1 MSGHLKPC
9 QSSIFKKQVMGI
21 TGLMLCGFLIV
32 HLLGNLL
39 IFVGAEAFNTYAHM
53 LITNP
58 LLIPAEIVLALI
70 FLSHIFMAIK
80 LTIENKKARPVPY
93 YSRQVSGRG
102 STFASSTMPATGMIT
117 LVFLI
122 LHIWHIKFGP
132 VYTVTYSG
140 VEMRDLYLLLIEY
153 FSNPIYVIWYV
164 VAVIALGLHV
174 SHGFWSAFQS
184 IGFHHK
190 TYTPKLQIIAKA
202 YAILITV
209 GFASLPIYCYLQGG
223 N

>member
-1 MSGHLKPC
+1 MIGHLN
-9 QSSIFKKQVMGI
+9 SSIVKKQIMGL
-21 TGLMLCGFLIV
+21 TGLALCGFLIV
-32 HLLGNLL
+32 HLAGNFL
-39 IFVGAEAFNTYAHM
+39 IFVGDEAFNTYAHT

-58 LLIPAEIVLALI
+58 LIIPAEIVLAAL
-70 FLSHIFMAIK
+70 FLSHIFMALK
-80 LTIENKKARPVPY
+80 LTIENKKARPVAY

-102 STFASSTMPATGMIT
+102 STFASSTMPATGFIT
-117 LVFLI
+117 LIFLV

-132 VYTVTYSG
+132 VYTETYGG
-140 VEMRDLYLLLIEY
+140 VEMRDLYRLLIEY
-153 FSNPIYVIWYV
+153 FSNPAYVIWYV

-190 TYTPKLQIIAKA
+190 KYTSTLQLVAKV
-202 YAILITV
+202 YAVIITV